1 MIIHRLKLVRG
12 VIKIAHAYHI
22 EKQCQRSTP
31 IRNQKLSIT
40 TKSCESRMGTADR
53 IESLKRGS
61 ANPTLLDRAQRNPDN
76 FVPSP
81 ASDPKIP
88 NPRKQKE
95 PQTGLNR
102 CGIEVLQSIQ
112 ERTPRPTPHPEDPR
126 KTRSIPHGRDSLP
139 SHGLHRSTLGDGGLN
154 CRVRNGT
161 G

>member
-1 MIIHRLKLVRG
+1 MVIHRLKLVRG
-12 VIKIAHAYHI
+12 MIKIAHAYHI

-40 TKSCESRMGTADR
+40 TKSCESRVGTADR

-81 ASDPKIP
+81 ASDPRIP

-95 PQTGLNR
+95 PRTGLNR

-112 ERTPRPTPHPEDPR
+112 ERTPRLTPSSGGPPLNAKHPPWARLPTLPR
-126 KTRSIPHGRDSLP
+126 TPPQYSRR
-139 SHGLHRSTLGDGGLN
+139 R
-154 CRVRNGT
+154 RA
-161 G
+161 

>member
-1 MIIHRLKLVRG
+1 MVIHRLKLVRG
-12 VIKIAHAYHI
+12 MIKIAHAYHI
-22 EKQCQRSTP
+22 EKQCQRSAP
-31 IRNQKLSIT
+31 IRNQKLSTT
-40 TKSCESRMGTADR
+40 TKSCESRVGTADR

-81 ASDPKIP
+81 ASDPRIP

-102 CGIEVLQSIQ
+102 YGIVVVQSTRKQ
-112 ERTPRPTPHPEDPR
+112 TSRPAPPEDPR
-126 KTRSIPHGRDSLP
+126 ITRSIPHGRDSLP